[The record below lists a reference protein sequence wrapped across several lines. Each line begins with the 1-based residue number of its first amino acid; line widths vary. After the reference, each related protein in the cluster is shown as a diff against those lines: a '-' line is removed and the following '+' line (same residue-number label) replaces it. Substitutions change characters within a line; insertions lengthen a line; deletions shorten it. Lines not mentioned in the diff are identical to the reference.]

1 MVLNIT
7 YAKPKDPQAKF
18 VGCWGCRKR
27 KGGCDLWK
35 MPIKY

>member
-1 MVLNIT
+1 MVLDIT
-7 YAKPKDPQAKF
+7 YAKPKDLGLSLWDAGDGGK
-18 VGCWGCRKR
+18 K